1 MMDKAMR
8 MILILGAMILGFTA
22 CSNKK
27 TVDPNPVVR
36 DNIIHLSTAIKNV
49 REEMMLS
56 ELVDSVS
63 YIPLE
68 TNPNCMLGNYQRLT
82 FSPQYI
88 FYSNYC
94 FDWNGQF
101 LFRIGSQG
109 QGACED
115 IYVHVADIVYL
126 NNHFYGNAS
135 KIIEYDDRGKCTGK
149 ELSWFTQKT
158 MDTAPVG
165 HLVNQVCFA
174 PAGENLMFYNSP
186 DTVYFINTDYE
197 FVAKRSMMPWNRK
210 GIAPS
215 MGSVKYTSYYK
226 DTTLFYNFYTDTVFT
241 VTPTSL
247 IPRWV
252 VELDEELR
260 FPTQYLYE
268 DGLFSDA
275 FKCWESGNLENA
287 KMIKMLDHKYI
298 VSGVFETEHFV
309 FLSVYEYMAYWE
321 LRKLPKPPLLT
332 AIYNKRTGETF
343 AVKQI
348 IDDLGGMKTFF
359 PSWGAYNEK
368 LLATIWPYKLKE
380 FIEEEQSAGR
390 AVAPQILNLMQ
401 RVRED
406 DNPVLIIA
414 HLKK

>member
-1 MMDKAMR
+1 MR
-8 MILILGAMILGFTA
+8 IMLILGVMILGFMA

-27 TVDPNPVVR
+27 TVEPNPVVL

-63 YIPLE
+63 YVPLE
-68 TNPNCMLGNYQRLT
+68 TKSNCMLGNTQRFT

-94 FDWNGQF
+94 FDWNGRF
-101 LFRIGSQG
+101 LFRIGNQG

-260 FPTQYLYE
+260 FPTRYLYE
-268 DGLFSDA
+268 DGLLSEA

-287 KMIKMLDHKYI
+287 KMIKLLDHKYM
-298 VSGVFETEHFV
+298 VSGVFETERFV
-309 FLSVYEYMAYWE
+309 FLLVYESMPFRE
-321 LRKLPKPPLLT
+321 LRKVPDTPPLI

-343 AVKQI
+343 AVKQVV
-348 IDDLGGMKTFF
+348 DDLGGMKAFF